1 MKNGQKWPEEFGQ
14 AIDLLALKSRLTADL
29 INATTDYLLAQAGAE
44 KMPKLTGENMPLKR
58 TKDIEKTSYISAIA
72 FKLQI
77 PLQKTP
83 AEIAQGI
90 NSHIKSGADFTVY
103 VRAGWIQFQLTESGL
118 ANWLQHLSQWNP
130 QNQECHQTGQK
141 IETKDTKL
149 APKLDSKFSP
159 KLETT
164 NNLFLLEYTHAR
176 CCSLLRL
183 GDREQLIKLS
193 GIKLSGH
200 SSDWQIIKPSPIPWL
215 NEQNQLRL
223 NSLTERRLISRL
235 ITTLDTLSTGKNEVT
250 CQQILKL
257 ATELSQDLLMFY
269 AANRIWN
276 ETKTENLALA
286 QARLGLIL
294 TTQIVLKLLLEKGLG
309 ILPPQQM

>member
-14 AIDLLALKSRLTADL
+14 AIDLLALKPRLTADL
-29 INATTDYLLAQAGAE
+29 INATTDYLLAQTGAE
-44 KMPKLTGENMPLKR
+44 KMPELTGENMPLKR

-90 NSHIKSGADFTVY
+90 NSRIKSGADFTVY
-103 VRAGWIQFQLTESGL
+103 VRAGWIQFELTELGL

-130 QNQECHQTGQK
+130 PNPDYHQTGQK
-141 IETKDTKL
+141 IDTKDTKL

-193 GIKLSGH
+193 EH

-257 ATELSQDLLMFY
+257 ATELSQDLLTFY

>member
-1 MKNGQKWPEEFGQ
+1 MKNGQKWPEEFSQ
-14 AIDLLALKSRLTADL
+14 AIDLLALKSRLTACL
-29 INATTDYLLAQAGAE
+29 INATTDYLLAQARESPGDEGLAE
-44 KMPKLTGENMPLKR
+44 KMPRFLRENIPLKR

-77 PLQKTP
+77 ALQKTP

-90 NSHIKSGADFTVY
+90 NSRIKSAADFTVY
-103 VRAGWIQFQLTESGL
+103 VRAGWIQFQLTELGL

-130 QNQECHQTGQK
+130 QHPDYHQTEQK
-141 IETKDTKL
+141 IDTKDTKL
-149 APKLDSKFSP
+149 DTKLDNA
-159 KLETT
+159 

-183 GDREQLIKLS
+183 GQREQLIKLS
-193 GIKLSGH
+193 GH
-200 SSDWQIIKPSPIPWL
+200 STDWQIIKPSPIPWL

-223 NSLTERRLISRL
+223 NSLTERTLISRL
-235 ITTLDTLSTGKNEVT
+235 ITTLDTLSKGKNEVT
-250 CQQILKL
+250 YRQIVKL
-257 ATELSQDLLMFY
+257 ATDLSQDLLIFY

-309 ILPPQQM
+309 ILPPQEM